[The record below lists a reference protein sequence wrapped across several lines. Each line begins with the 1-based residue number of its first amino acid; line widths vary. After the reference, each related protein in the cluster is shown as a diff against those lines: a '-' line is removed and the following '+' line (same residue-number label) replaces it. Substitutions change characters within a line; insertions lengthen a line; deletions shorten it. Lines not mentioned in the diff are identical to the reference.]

1 MPVIAVLHHLERP
14 FLGHAEV
21 LAEVAELDE
30 RHLNRGDALPD
41 LDSVDGILSLGGEQ
55 TITDVERWPFLVAE
69 GLLLREA
76 SERGVPVLGVCL
88 GGQLLAHA
96 LGGRVRHAGRTVE
109 WRELHPLD
117 AADTDPL
124 YRDQPD
130 PVPALH
136 WNEDVFDPP
145 PGAVELLGGGG
156 PGTEAFRMGAS
167 SWAVQYH
174 PDADEA
180 AVARWLE
187 EWPEQVG
194 RIDTF
199 TEESA
204 RRAQEQAAASQ
215 SLFRAFGAVVAGV
228 TTAAG

>member
-1 MPVIAVLHHLERP
+1 MPVIAVLHHLEQP
-14 FLGHAEV
+14 FLGHAAV
-21 LAEVAELDE
+21 LGEVADLEE
-30 RHLNRGDALPD
+30 RSLNHGDPLPD
-41 LDSVDGILSLGGEQ
+41 LEAVDGIVSLGGEQ

-76 SERGVPVLGVCL
+76 TERGIPVLGVCL

-96 LGGRVRHAGRTVE
+96 LGGRVRHAGRRVE

-124 YRDQPD
+124 FRDQPD

-145 PGAVELLGGGG
+145 AGAVELLGGGG
-156 PGTEAFRMGAS
+156 PGCEAFRMADS
-167 SWAVQYH
+167 AWAVQYH
-174 PDADEA
+174 PDADET

-187 EWPEQVG
+187 QWPEQVA

-199 TEESA
+199 TAESA
-204 RRAQEQAAASQ
+204 RRAGEQAAASQ
-215 SLFRAFGAVVAGV
+215 ALFRAFGAVVAGV